1 MDRCLLARGL
11 SGFVLRMT
19 KTCVR
24 GRWRQTNTD
33 IDKKMTDG
41 KRERDTDRLA
51 KRQRDEVTYASGLR
65 VLKIHVVQQ
74 EKTKQNKTKKP
85 AAKFCASLNG
95 AYSGGGSGGRAGVG
109 VERECQ
115 PRQQIP

>member
-1 MDRCLLARGL
+1 MKSKDKRFRWSALRVSVATDQIVEMSPRVDRCLLARGL

-74 EKTKQNKTKKP
+74 EKTKQNKKRRGKI
-85 AAKFCASLNG
+85 L
-95 AYSGGGSGGRAGVG
+95 
-109 VERECQ
+109 
-115 PRQQIP
+115 